1 MAQVGILSMA
11 QLQLH
16 DHYNYDSGG
25 PILET
30 TRAPSANVRVASP
43 LIRSTPAGVGVWAR
57 LKQIYIGS
65 DTLGSMDATY
75 TLTRTGGAGTAHAQL
90 RIYRN
95 ATLLFSGVDNS
106 TAAGPTDFTDAAIAI
121 DLQVGDTVELW
132 GYVSAG
138 AAAVCTVDGL
148 DLFWDMSITSIARW
162 PVTVALAVTGAG
174 IDYVVNS

>member
-1 MAQVGILSMA
+1 MA

-25 PILET
+25 PVLET

-43 LIRSTPAGVGVWAR
+43 AIRSTPAGVGVWAR

-65 DTLGSMDATY
+65 DTLGSMDVTY
-75 TLTRTGGAGTAHAQL
+75 MLERTGGAGTVHARL
-90 RIYRN
+90 RIYRGT
-95 ATLLFSGVDNS
+95 TLLFSGTNNS
-106 TAAGPTDFTDAAIAI
+106 TAAGPTNYIDAAIAI

-132 GYVSAG
+132 GYVLVG
-138 AAAVCTVDGL
+138 AAAVCTVFDL

-162 PVTVALAVTGAG
+162 PVTVALAITGAG